1 VVHRHHFAEMED
13 NRGLSLRSVIGELAS
28 NIRATSPEHSG
39 LSILLDVEPW
49 LVTQDIAIAIA
60 FLLTEIIEL
69 AISVI
74 PSAQIH
80 ISVRQGET
88 PGTAIL
94 RVTSPSLVD
103 GDALVGALG
112 QRYARVIEGLSR
124 QLRAPLHHD
133 PLTGSYE
140 IAVAVTGRD

>member
-1 VVHRHHFAEMED
+1 M
-13 NRGLSLRSVIGELAS
+13 
-28 NIRATSPEHSG
+28 
-39 LSILLDVEPW
+39 LDIEPW
-49 LVTQDIAIAIA
+49 LVTQDIAIAVA

-69 AISVI
+69 AMGIVSN
-74 PSAQIH
+74 AQIH

-94 RVTSPSLVD
+94 RVSSPALVD
-103 GDALVGALG
+103 GDALLTALG

-140 IAVAVTGRD
+140 ISVPVTGRD